1 MISSYFKTA
10 VRNIW
15 RHRVHSILNI
25 TGLAVGMACTILILL
40 WVRFE
45 FSFDR
50 YHENAGRIF
59 RLATDFHFGAFQGKY
74 ASSNHPAGP
83 TLQRDYPEVEKA
95 VRFHAVWGGSLVRY
109 KNRHFVEQQLYY
121 ADPTVF
127 DVFTLPLLRGDPASA
142 LTTAYAVVISETMAA
157 KYFGS
162 EDPLG
167 KIIKI
172 GNALHSNLHNEP
184 SFTVTGVFKN
194 LPPDSHFTFDMLLS
208 FETIYVGNE
217 KQRERWTGDIDNYT
231 YILLAP
237 GADYRQLER
246 KLPALVKK
254 HLEKGI
260 QDVGAGFDLF
270 LQPLTRIH
278 LYSKLTGEISW
289 PGFIEAVVAFIA
301 IAVLI
306 LIIACI
312 NFMNLSTA
320 RSAGRAREIG
330 VRKSLGADRRALA
343 IQFIG
348 ESLVFSMISL
358 FLALGLV
365 ELLMPLFR
373 SNFLWAVDFG
383 NIYGPAEMTGFLALA
398 VMVGIIAGSYPAFV
412 LSGFQPERSLKGP
425 SGADRSRFRSLLVV
439 FQFTVTISLIANTV
453 IVYRQFDHMQNK
465 TMGFDLR
472 RVAVVKIIDP
482 SIRSSLA
489 SVKAQLKAHKGIAGV
504 AFTSHQPGR
513 HARRN
518 VFAPQGFPYEN
529 MQKMDAVSVDA
540 DFVPTLGVE
549 LVAGRN
555 FSSEHITDSSRA
567 ILINQAA
574 VRQFGWTTPTAVGK
588 TITELS
594 GNMVE
599 KTIVGVVKGFHQR
612 NLYNQIEPLFMENDP
627 AKFNYALVKIR
638 PGNIADTMRFLEKKW
653 REIDSSG
660 TFHYWFLEDNH
671 ASDYKPIR
679 QIGALFVGF
688 TLVAILIACMGLFGL
703 ALFSAER
710 RTREIGIR
718 KALGATVLDIAMML
732 SQSSVKWVLAANI
745 LAWPLTY
752 WFSADWLADYPYRIE
767 VGIGIYGFAGLLAL
781 VIALATVSWQAFKA
795 ARANPVDA
803 LRYE

>member
-1 MISSYFKTA
+1 MISNYFKTTL
-10 VRNIW
+10 RIIW
-15 RHRVHSILNI
+15 RHRVHSIINI
-25 TGLAVGMACTILILL
+25 VGLAVGMACTILILL

-50 YHENAGRIF
+50 YHENAGRIY
-59 RLATDFHFGAFQGKY
+59 RLATDFHFGAFQGKF
-74 ASSNHPAGP
+74 ATSNHPAGP

-95 VRFHAVWGGSLVRY
+95 VRFHGVYGGSLVRY
-109 KNRHFVEQQLYY
+109 KDRQFIEHHLYY

-127 DVFTLPLLRGDPASA
+127 DVFTLPLLRGDSASA
-142 LTTAYAVVISETMAA
+142 LTTAYAVVLSEDTAA
-157 KYFGS
+157 KYFNG

-167 KIIKI
+167 KTIKI

-184 SFTVTGVFKN
+184 SFTVTGVFKKV
-194 LPPDSHFTFDMLLS
+194 PPNSQFTFDALLS

-231 YILLAP
+231 YLLLAP
-237 GADYRQLER
+237 GADYRDLER

-254 HLEKGI
+254 HLEKEI

-278 LYSKLTGEISW
+278 LYSKLTAEISW
-289 PGFIEAVVAFIA
+289 SGIIEAVVAFIG

-312 NFMNLSTA
+312 NFVNLSTA

-330 VRKSLGADRRALA
+330 VRKSLGAGRRALV

-358 FLALGLV
+358 LLALGLV

-373 SNFLWAVDFG
+373 SNFPWEVNFG
-383 NIYGPAEMTGFLALA
+383 NIYAPATLTGFLALA
-398 VMVGIIAGSYPAFV
+398 VMVGILAGSYPALV
-412 LSGFQPERSLKGP
+412 LSGLQPVRALKGA
-425 SGADRSRFRSLLVV
+425 SGAAGSNFRSLLVV

-453 IVYRQFDHMQNK
+453 IVYRQFNHMQNLAL
-465 TMGFDLR
+465 GYDNRL
-472 RVAVVKIIDP
+472 VAVVRIIDP
-482 SIRSSLA
+482 SIRSSVA
-489 SVKAQLKAHKGIAGV
+489 AVKAQLKAHHGIAGI
-504 AFTSHQPGR
+504 AFTSYPPGSY
-513 HARRN
+513 ARRN
-518 VFAPQGFPYEN
+518 VFAPQGFSYEN

-549 LVAGRN
+549 LAAGRN
-555 FSSEHITDSSRA
+555 FDADGANSNSRA
-567 ILINQAA
+567 LLINETAA
-574 VRQFGWTTPTAVGK
+574 RQFGWKDAIGK
-588 TITELS
+588 TITELTD
-594 GNMVE
+594 GMPI
-599 KTIVGVVKGFHQR
+599 KTVIGVMKDFHQR
-612 NLYNQIEPLFMENDP
+612 NLYNPIEPLFMENDP
-627 AKFNYALVKIR
+627 AKFNYALVKFR
-638 PGNIADTMRFLEKKW
+638 PGNIAEAMGFLEKKW

-660 TFHYWFLEDNH
+660 SFHYWFLEDDHSSN
-671 ASDYKPIR
+671 YRPIR

-703 ALFSAER
+703 ALFSAAQ

-718 KALGATVLDIAMML
+718 KALGATVVDIARL
-732 SQSSVKWVLAANI
+732 LAQSSIKWVLAANMF
-745 LAWPLTY
+745 AWPLTY
-752 WFSADWLADYPYRIE
+752 WFSRGWLEDYPYRIE
-767 VGIGIYGFAGLLAL
+767 IGIGIYVFAGVLSLAVALL
-781 VIALATVSWQAFKA
+781 TVSWQAIKA

>member
-1 MISSYFKTA
+1 MISNYFKTTL
-10 VRNIW
+10 RLIW
-15 RHRVHSILNI
+15 RHRVHSIINI

-50 YHENAGRIF
+50 YHENAGRIY

-74 ASSNHPAGP
+74 ATSNHPAGP

-95 VRFHAVWGGSLVRY
+95 VRFHGVWGGSLVRY
-109 KNRHFVEQQLYY
+109 RDRQFIEHRLYY

-142 LTTAYAVVISETMAA
+142 LTTAYSVVISEDMAA
-157 KYFGS
+157 KYFNG

-172 GNALHSNLHNEP
+172 GNALHTNLHNEP
-184 SFTVTGVFKN
+184 SFTVTGVFKKV
-194 LPPDSHFTFDMLLS
+194 PPNSHFTFDALLS

-231 YILLAP
+231 YLLLVP
-237 GADYRQLER
+237 GADYRKLER

-254 HLEKGI
+254 HLEKKV
-260 QDVGAGFDLF
+260 QDVGASFDLF

-289 PGFIEAVVAFIA
+289 PGFIEGVVAFIG

-330 VRKSLGADRRALA
+330 VRKSLGADRRALV
-343 IQFIG
+343 IQFMG
-348 ESLVFSMISL
+348 ESLIFSMISL
-358 FLALGLV
+358 FIALGLV

-373 SNFLWAVDFG
+373 FNFPWEVNFG
-383 NIYGPAEMTGFLALA
+383 NIYAPATLTGFLALA
-398 VMVGIIAGSYPAFV
+398 VMVGILAGSYPAFV
-412 LSGFQPERSLKGP
+412 LSGFQPVRALKGA
-425 SGADRSRFRSLLVV
+425 SGAAGSNFRSLLVI

-453 IVYRQFDHMQNK
+453 IVYRQFNHLQNLAL
-465 TMGFDLR
+465 GYDNRL
-472 RVAVVKIIDP
+472 VAVVKIIDP
-482 SIRSSLA
+482 SIRSSIA
-489 SVKAQLKAHKGIAGV
+489 SVKAQLKAHHGIARV
-504 AFTSHQPGR
+504 AFASHPPGGS
-513 HARRN
+513 ARRN
-518 VFAPQGFPYEN
+518 VFAPQGFSYEN

-555 FSSEHITDSSRA
+555 FDADGANANSRA
-567 ILINQAA
+567 LLINEMAA
-574 VRQFGWTTPTAVGK
+574 RQFGWKDAVGK

-594 GNMVE
+594 GDLQA
-599 KTIVGVVKGFHQR
+599 KTVIGVMKDFHQR
-612 NLYNQIEPLFMENDP
+612 NLYNPIEPLFIENNP

-638 PGNIADTMRFLEKKW
+638 PGNIAEAMGFLEKKW

-660 TFHYWFLEDNH
+660 VFHYWFLKDNH
-671 ASDYKPIR
+671 ASNYRPIR

-703 ALFSAER
+703 ALFSAAQ

-718 KALGATVLDIAMML
+718 KALGATVSDIARML
-732 SQSSVKWVLAANI
+732 SQSSIKWVLAANI
-745 LAWPLTY
+745 FAWPLTY
-752 WFSADWLADYPYRIE
+752 WFSADWLEDYPYRIE

-781 VIALATVSWQAFKA
+781 AIALLTVSWQAVKT
-795 ARANPVDA
+795 ARKNPVDA